1 MYRNWWLGCH
11 GPVAREATSRG
22 RSRATARVWQIFLE
36 PAVRMSQD
44 GQGPFPKEVLAMGS
58 TPRMSRQQFI
68 ERMRPEVEEAL
79 GRVADAIN
87 QAPPGQVIAGGEE
100 PVRDTFADL

>member
-1 MYRNWWLGCH
+1 
-11 GPVAREATSRG
+11 
-22 RSRATARVWQIFLE
+22 
-36 PAVRMSQD
+36 
-44 GQGPFPKEVLAMGS
+44 
-58 TPRMSRQQFI
+58 MSRQQFI